1 LRPPLCLRTGG
12 RAGLRRPGFRREF
25 AVASRWRRFGLDSRT
40 PRTTST
46 SSALLVGLAHQRIHQ
61 RRTGFRVM
69 PGRTAGAR
77 PGDAQRRHP
86 HQPGQGMPIRDDH
99 PRSAQP
105 IGRHIVDHLSPA
117 ATPTKSRRRRRRRS
131 RWGTQHWRP
140 LCNSRLLTRP
150 PSPAIMA
157 RRPRSVDVD
166 WDWRSRDT
174 RQDPATEGG
183 PFWALHR
190 AGQIANPPTLAGTA
204 VLAHRHAPDARRSTR
219 EHPPAAANT
228 VRNAT
233 EQNRQLLTHEE
244 RSAPLRCRRWR
255 QVIDSVAAKAALIAG
270 GRICCRR
277 RRALQHRSPAWCS
290 RLRRRR
296 LNLGWVDY
304 RVGLGLF
311 ARCDRGVAGIPRCSS
326 GRNRHWHW

>member
-1 LRPPLCLRTGG
+1 MAGRDCGARGSDASSPLRVHSD
-12 RAGLRRPGFRREF
+12 GL
-25 AVASRWRRFGLDSRT
+25 ALDSRT

-46 SSALLVGLAHQRIHQ
+46 SRALLVGFAHQRIHQ
-61 RRTGFRVM
+61 RRTGFRVI
-69 PGRTAGAR
+69 PVAPRGRG
-77 PGDAQRRHP
+77 P
-86 HQPGQGMPIRDDH
+86 
-99 PRSAQP
+99 
-105 IGRHIVDHLSPA
+105 
-117 ATPTKSRRRRRRRS
+117 ATPNDGTPAGSGFAAPWPASPTGKFRARLTAMAARRGVAVIGVDAAYTS
-131 RWGTQHWRP
+131 RWGTRHWRP

-157 RRPRSVDVD
+157 RRPRSVDVEGLAI
-166 WDWRSRDT
+166 RRHSAGPRNG
-174 RQDPATEGG
+174 GG

-190 AGQIANPPTLAGTA
+190 AGPDRQPAHAGRYGSSGPPTRTRCAPVHQRTPARCGQHRSERNRAEQTA
-204 VLAHRHAPDARRSTR
+204 AHK
-219 EHPPAAANT
+219 
-228 VRNAT
+228 
-233 EQNRQLLTHEE
+233 E
-244 RSAPLRCRRWR
+244 RLAPLRCRRWR